1 MFCCP
6 FSSNWYPYFLPGN
19 NIVDYHG
26 SDFFDEDW
34 FDIVFVLR
42 AEIEVL
48 NKRLEERGY
57 NEDKIKNNLESE
69 IFQVS

>member
-1 MFCCP
+1 M
-6 FSSNWYPYFLPGN
+6 
-19 NIVDYHG
+19 VDYHG

-34 FDIVFVLR
+34 FDIVFCLR

-57 NEDKIKNNLESE
+57 GEEKIKNNLESE
-69 IFQVS
+69 IFQVCHNMCRYSITQ